1 MEQFFTPESII
12 NIILFLAG
20 YIISAIYSYWRNRKG
35 RWVEIEKTSESV
47 IFSKPS
53 EMKDQDSIEILAGS
67 KPINALVQTQFLIK
81 NTGADI
87 TTPVNI
93 TITFKRKDTNEAFY
107 VLGVKS
113 QPEFFV
119 FTLGELEFRKSF
131 LNSSN
136 AYKDAI
142 KILVYS
148 EHPLALQVKGSGVG
162 WKAKYVDKVQKKET
176 YKEHLFS
183 FFAGMSM
190 GLVNIPPKQLEQK
203 DVTDENDIW
212 LSLV

>member
-1 MEQFFTPESII
+1 MQLFTPEAIV

-20 YIISAIYSYWRNRKG
+20 YLISAIYSYWRNRKG
-35 RWVEIEKTSESV
+35 RWAVIEKTSESF

-53 EMKDQDSIEILAGS
+53 EMKEKYSIEILAGD
-67 KPINALVQTQFLIK
+67 KPIDYLVQTQFLIK

-87 TTPVNI
+87 TDLVEI
-93 TITFKRKDTNEAFY
+93 EITFKKKGTNDTVD
-107 VLGVKS
+107 VLGVKT

-119 FTLGELEFRKSF
+119 FAANKLYFRKSF

-148 EHPLALQVKGSGVG
+148 EYPLTLQVKGSGVG
-162 WKAKYVDKVQKKET
+162 WKAKYVDKAQQKVIYREF
-176 YKEHLFS
+176 LLS
-183 FFAGMSM
+183 ILAGI
-190 GLVNIPPKQLEQK
+190 GLVKIPTKQLKQK
-203 DVTDENDIW
+203 DIIDEDDEW
-212 LSLV
+212 LAYM